1 MKHAGPAAL
10 DALEPLLAAVR
21 GVGAPDRR
29 LKERARGVFHLRN
42 RAFLHFHEDP
52 TGLWGDIR
60 APEAADFD
68 RIKADTAAGQAEIV
82 ERVEAALRTG

>member
-10 DALEPLLAAVR
+10 DTLEPLLAALR
-21 GVGAPDRR
+21 LAGGPDRR
-29 LKERARGVFHLRN
+29 LKEKGRGVFYLKS

-60 APEAADFD
+60 APGADDFD
-68 RIKADTAAGQAEIV
+68 RIRADSAAGQADILA
-82 ERVEAALRTG
+82 RVRAALTVA